1 MIKGPQVQK
10 LIREILSAITTCG
23 QHNGIVIDMCD
34 QELERMSKKL
44 VRGRRTAV
52 IEEKQKNLKY
62 VFQIEQLIKIKN
74 TEVK

>member
-1 MIKGPQVQK
+1 MIKGPQVQE
-10 LIREILSAITTCG
+10 LIQEILSAITTCG

-52 IEEKQKNLKY
+52 IEKKQK
-62 VFQIEQLIKIKN
+62 KI
-74 TEVK
+74 